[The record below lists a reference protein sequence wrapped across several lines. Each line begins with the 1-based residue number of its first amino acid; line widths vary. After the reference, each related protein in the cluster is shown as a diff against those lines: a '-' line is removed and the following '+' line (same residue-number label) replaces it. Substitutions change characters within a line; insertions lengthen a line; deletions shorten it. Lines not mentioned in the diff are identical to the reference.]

1 MTGSQR
7 GSATVELAL
16 LVPLIL
22 LLLVV
27 IIEVAVIARLQI
39 EVVGAAREG
48 ARVAATSPD
57 PAMALAAVRGALGD
71 RGADARVAVKRPHV
85 VGQPAEVSVSIEHRI
100 GLPLLGDLAV
110 PLAATA
116 VMRVER

>member
-1 MTGSQR
+1 VNRSQR

-27 IIEVAVIARLQI
+27 VVEVAVIARLQI

-57 PAMALAAVRGALGD
+57 PALALAAVRGALGN
-71 RGADARVAVKRPHV
+71 RGADARIAVKRPHV
-85 VGQPAEVSVSIEHRI
+85 VGQQAEVTVSFDHHI
-100 GLPLLGDLAV
+100 GLPLVGNLSV
-110 PLAATA
+110 PLSATA